1 MDWVTLKIPS
11 YYNQFQL
18 IDFLMDM
25 QVSRKKIVSLENDQ
39 LLKVNGIFVPFS
51 SYLKTDD
58 SLDIALT
65 QDQTLDYEPDTA
77 EAKILYE
84 DDFVVVVD
92 KPSNT
97 IIYSDDFTNQHTL
110 ANQVA
115 CYYQHHNLNL
125 KIRHLHR
132 LDKDTTGAIMYAKN
146 ILSHAYYSVLWN
158 SETITRKYIA
168 LVEGHFDKPCGIIN
182 LPIGKDRHKNN
193 HFLVLQSGKQAVTH
207 YQVIKELEKTSF
219 IELTLE
225 TGRTHQIRVHMNYLK
240 HPLLGDKE
248 YGSKMLCPRVML
260 HSSSITFFHPLK
272 RDYITVLS
280 PLPGDM
286 NRFI

>member
-1 MDWVTLKIPS
+1 MDWVKLKIPS
-11 YYNQFQL
+11 YYNLFQ
-18 IDFLMDM
+18 INHFLMDM
-25 QVSRKKIVSLENDQ
+25 QVSKKKIILLEKDQ
-39 LLKVNGIFVPFS
+39 LVKVNGIFVPFS
-51 SYLKTDD
+51 SLLKTDD
-58 SLDIALT
+58 ELEIALT
-65 QDQTLDYEPDTA
+65 QDQVLDYEPDTT

-84 DDFVVVVD
+84 DDFVLVVD
-92 KPSNT
+92 KPANM
-97 IIYSDDFTNQHTL
+97 IIYSDDFSNQHTL

-115 CYYQHHNLNL
+115 CYYQNHHLDL
-125 KIRHLHR
+125 KVRHLHR

-146 ILSHAYYSVLWN
+146 SLSHAYYSVLWN
-158 SETITRKYIA
+158 SKTITRKYMA
-168 LVEGHFDKPCGIIN
+168 LVEGQFEKSNGVIN

-193 HFLVLQSGKQAVTH
+193 HYLVLQNGKQAVTH
-207 YQVIKELEKTSF
+207 YQVIKQLEEISL
-219 IELTLE
+219 IEFTLE

-248 YGSKMLCPRVML
+248 YGSKIPSPRVML

-280 PLPGDM
+280 PIPGDM